1 MVGIVFLSSGWA
13 HMTKADERSKSIG
26 MSKGFT
32 VFLGAAEFAGALG
45 VIFGVFAQLTAIV
58 LILVMLGAIQRK
70 IFVWHTP
77 ASG

>member
-13 HMTKADERSKSIG
+13 HMTKADERSKSTG

-32 VFLGAAEFAGALG
+32 VFLGAAEFAGALA

-70 IFVWHTP
+70 IFV
-77 ASG
+77 